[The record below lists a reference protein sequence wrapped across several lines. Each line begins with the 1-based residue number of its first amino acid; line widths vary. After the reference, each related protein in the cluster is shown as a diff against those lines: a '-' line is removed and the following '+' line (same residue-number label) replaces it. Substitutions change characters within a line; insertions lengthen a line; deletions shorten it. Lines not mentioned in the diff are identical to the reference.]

1 MGLGKMLTGL
11 FKKDGDNYNEKKERD
26 GISSDNMNK
35 AEFADSPSVGQSAVE
50 TGGQGEDVVEQGDK
64 TAGGISGLDPASV
77 KGPEHDGAGGDVT
90 EEKIL
95 SVLSEV
101 YDPEIPIDI
110 VNLGLIYGI
119 EIESGNVRINM
130 TMTAPGCPASTQI
143 AGESKILVEEIPGV
157 ESCEI
162 EIVWDPPW
170 DPSKMSEDAQQSL
183 GMF

>member
-11 FKKDGDNYNEKKERD
+11 FKKDGDKYDEKKETD
-26 GISSDNMNK
+26 GISSEKVNK
-35 AEFADSPSVGQSAVE
+35 TEFADSPPPGQSASE
-50 TGGQGEDVVEQGDK
+50 TSVRGEDVVERGDK
-64 TAGGISGLDPASV
+64 IAGGVSEVEPATG
-77 KGPEHDGAGGDVT
+77 KGAGNDGGDGDVT

-119 EIESGNVRINM
+119 EIEGGNVRINM

-162 EIVWDPPW
+162 ELVWDPPW
-170 DPSKMSEDAQQSL
+170 DPSKMSEEAQQSL